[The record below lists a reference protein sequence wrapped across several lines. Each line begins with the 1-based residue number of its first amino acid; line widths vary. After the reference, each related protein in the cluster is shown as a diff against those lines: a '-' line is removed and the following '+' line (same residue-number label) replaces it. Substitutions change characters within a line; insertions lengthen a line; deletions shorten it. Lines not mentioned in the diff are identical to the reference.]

1 MSKELEALMFF
12 AALAAVS
19 VGFGVLGFLLRDAF
33 DWKRVWLAVTIVVS
47 AVAVVGVLSGWSS
60 FITILAPIGWGS
72 FFATAGRTLV
82 GWKGE
87 K

>member
-1 MSKELEALMFF
+1 MILIQM
-12 AALAAVS
+12 AAVV

-47 AVAVVGVLSGWSS
+47 AVAAVGFLSGWSP
-60 FITILAPIGWGS
+60 TTAILVPIAWGS

-82 GWKGE
+82 GWQGE